1 MEQITIIGNIG
12 KAEVKESNGIK
23 QLMFSVAVDNSY
35 KDQSGTKVERT
46 NWYTVFSSEVK
57 RAEWIKKGAKVFV
70 QGRFS
75 VSLYKAN
82 DGRQL
87 INYTVNNPFI
97 EIVQFAKDEND
108 KAPATPSVELD
119 ENGLPF

>member
-1 MEQITIIGNIG
+1 
-12 KAEVKESNGIK
+12 
-23 QLMFSVAVDNSY
+23 VAVDNSY